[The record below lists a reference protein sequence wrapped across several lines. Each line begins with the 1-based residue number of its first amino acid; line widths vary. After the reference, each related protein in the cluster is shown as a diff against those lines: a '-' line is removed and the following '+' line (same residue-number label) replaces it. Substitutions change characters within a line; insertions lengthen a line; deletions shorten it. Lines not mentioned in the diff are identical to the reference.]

1 MGLFDIF
8 KKKKPQLNKVLAE
21 IQAQVAPGGKDG
33 LAKIVDELMSVTECR
48 YGRDLVQRVYLY
60 QSTLFTISEDKSKA
74 RIVGG
79 TLMRKDFGV
88 DEQFATRI
96 YDFILK
102 RYARENYGIADDRL
116 IGILSASLGNVP
128 MTCTGDI
135 INGAS
140 GPYGRCADNPI
151 PVRGITQSERYLSH
165 LRTIQGDEI
174 TWKRFGSLGSK
185 VTNHPVDMYFIYD
198 AGGNEVGKVYISAY
212 QAITSTTAPDGF
224 IYVAE

>member
-1 MGLFDIF
+1 MGLLDIF
-8 KKKKPQLNKVLAE
+8 KKKNPKLNKMLAE
-21 IQAQVAPGGKDG
+21 IQEQVAPGGKEG
-33 LAKIVDELMSVTECR
+33 LERIVDELMSVTECR
-48 YGRDLVQRVYLY
+48 YGRDLIQRVYLY

-79 TLMRKDFGV
+79 TLMKKDFGV

-128 MTCTGDI
+128 MTCTGDT

-151 PVRGITQSERYLSH
+151 PVRGIPQSERYLSH
-165 LRTIQGDEI
+165 LRTAQGGEI

-198 AGGNEVGKVYISAY
+198 ADGNEVGKVYISAY

-224 IYVAE
+224 IYVTE